1 MSYKAIIA
9 GATGLIGSHL
19 LNILLNDSNYSEVM
33 ILVRKATDIQH
44 TKLREVIVD
53 FNKLDNYQ
61 QEITGHAL
69 FCCLGSTQKKTP
81 DINVYYGV
89 DHDYPLQLA
98 QLALNNGVEQYHLVS
113 SIGANT
119 TAKNFYLKMKGETER
134 DIEQAGLKCLHIYRP
149 SQLTGNRKESRPLE
163 KFISVIMQIID
174 PLLIGGLKKYRSI
187 PAETVAKAMFSE
199 SLKNNEGVF
208 IHSSDNIKQ
217 IA

>member
-81 DINVYYGV
+81 DINVYYRV

-119 TAKNFYLKMKGETER
+119 TAKNFY
-134 DIEQAGLKCLHIYRP
+134 
-149 SQLTGNRKESRPLE
+149 
-163 KFISVIMQIID
+163 
-174 PLLIGGLKKYRSI
+174 
-187 PAETVAKAMFSE
+187 
-199 SLKNNEGVF
+199 
-208 IHSSDNIKQ
+208 
-217 IA
+217 